1 MLWATFLVRLVYLLS
16 DRNECCVY
24 DRYYSIAKYNF
35 VCSRQ
40 VQQAHSTEF
49 NKLRRHTIKN
59 GKHSKNMPQIVN
71 RTEFTEIAVINFF
84 YIYFHP

>member
-1 MLWATFLVRLVYLLS
+1 MIGTIPLLNIILS
-16 DRNECCVY
+16 
-24 DRYYSIAKYNF
+24 
-35 VCSRQ
+35 